1 MWGTNMAADR
11 GRAAPISGIGA
22 ATPRMYHVPGE
33 VGIWVFVLSDMLLEF
48 STIFGYFLY
57 ARAKDPALFAQGRA
71 TLSQQL
77 GLVNTLILLTSSM
90 FAVLGIQALRDG
102 DRSGAARMFSWTR
115 SLGLAFVAVKILEY
129 GNKFHAGLTPVTNAF
144 YMYYFV
150 ATGLHLFHVLIGLIV
165 LTYVVNG
172 ARKPRPHPNELRS
185 AEVAATFWHMVDLVW
200 IVLFPL
206 LYLVS

>member
-1 MWGTNMAADR
+1 MAA
-11 GRAAPISGIGA
+11 GREQSAPIGGFGA
-22 ATPRMYHVPGE
+22 ATTRVYHVPGE
-33 VGIWVFVLSDMLLEF
+33 VGIWIFVLSDMLLEF

-57 ARAKDPALFAQGRA
+57 ARAKDPSLFAQGRA
-71 TLSQQL
+71 SLSQQL
-77 GLVNTLILLTSSM
+77 GLINTLILLTSSM
-90 FAVLGIQALRDG
+90 CVVVGVQGLREG
-102 DRSGAARMFSWTR
+102 DRSRAARMFSWTR
-115 SLGLAFVAVKILEY
+115 CLGLAFVAVKILEY
-129 GNKFHAGLTPVTNAF
+129 GAKFHAGLTPVTNAF

-165 LTYVVNG
+165 LTWVVNG
-172 ARKPRPHPNELRS
+172 ARRPQPHSHELRS